1 MTTTLDRFDER
12 GFIRDFDVR
21 LYAEER
27 KTRFNLQIGARL
39 VACSLEERLDFA
51 PAEGQCVRVLGV
63 WMCRKGSGTVAV
75 ESLIPLDAGPQYLKS
90 GVQGSA
96 PG

>member
-1 MTTTLDRFDER
+1 MKTIERFDER

-39 VACSLEERLDFA
+39 VACEFAERLDFA
-51 PAEGQCVRVLGV
+51 PAEGQRVRVLGE
-63 WMCRKGSGTVAV
+63 WTGHKGGGVVSVQA
-75 ESLIPLDAGPQYLKS
+75 LIPLDDGPPHRGS
-90 GVQGSA
+90 AVQGSA